1 LKNSWNAEVWRLV
14 ALLIIAVVL
23 GLIFDRILLFLCISL
38 AGYLAWTLINLR
50 HLHRWLARGKKYS
63 PPTSAGLWGQLFT
76 EIYRLQK
83 RNKKRQKR
91 LVSLLA
97 RFRETTEAM
106 PDGVVVMQANGT
118 IEWWND
124 VGAKM
129 LDLNYPQD
137 VGQRIT
143 NLVRNPE
150 FLSFYQRANQDEI
163 FHMSA
168 PGDSNKTV
176 AIQVTPYGQEQSL
189 LTARDVTLLER
200 VEQIRRDFIANISHE
215 LRTPLTVMS
224 GFLEAMSGD
233 DQPDMDEQTR
243 RSIQLMQQQS
253 KRMYRLVEDL
263 MLLSKLENE
272 LKPIKHE
279 VIAVPQ
285 MLQTLKEEAQVV
297 SGPRK
302 HVIELEV
309 DETLF
314 LYGDAKELDSAFSNL
329 VINAVNYTPDHGQI
343 TIKWYEDE
351 SGTAVFKV
359 IDSGIGIPSH
369 HIKRLTERF
378 YRVDVARSRETGG
391 SGLGLAIVKHA
402 LNRHSAKLE
411 IKSEVG
417 RGSEFSCIFNKDS
430 ITHKSDIRQVV

>member
-1 LKNSWNAEVWRLV
+1 LNNSWNAEVWRLV
-14 ALLIIAVVL
+14 ALLTIAVIV
-23 GLIFDRILLFLCISL
+23 GLIFDHVLLFLCISL
-38 AGYLAWTLINLR
+38 AGYLSWTLINLR
-50 HLHRWLARGKKYS
+50 HLHRWLAKGKKYS

-83 RNKKRQKR
+83 RNKKRQRR
-91 LVSLLA
+91 LVNLLA

-129 LDLNYPQD
+129 LGLNYPQD

-143 NLVRNPE
+143 NLIRNPE
-150 FLSFYQRANQDEI
+150 FLSFYQRTDQEEI
-163 FHMSA
+163 LSMPA
-168 PGDSNKTV
+168 PGDSNKTI
-176 AIQVTPYGQEQSL
+176 AIQVTPYGHEQSL

-233 DQPDMDEQTR
+233 DENMDEENK
-243 RSIQLMQQQS
+243 RSIKLMQQQS

-272 LKPIKHE
+272 QKPIKHE

-297 SGPRK
+297 SGPRN
-302 HVIELEV
+302 HVINLEV

-329 VINAVNYTPDHGQI
+329 VINAVNYTPDNGHI

-351 SGTAVFKV
+351 SGRAVLKV

-402 LNRHSAKLE
+402 LNRHSAKLK

-417 RGSEFSCIFNKDS
+417 RGSEFSCIFNKDAV
-430 ITHKSDIRQVV
+430 THKSDIREVV